1 MCSMPLSIILH
12 NQKVS
17 EITESHQCKNSVMY
31 RKILMLLYFIIWKMR
46 KEVLWKFFA
55 SGSREDTSSFT
66 PILLFLKNF
75 FITSYESDV
84 VIPYVTTGRNPFVP
98 IYYRQHSSTIEK
110 FGKLIF
116 ASVKSVESPGRD
128 ESCVLL
134 DPDDESLQVAEKNYS
149 LH

>member
-1 MCSMPLSIILH
+1 MEIL
-12 NQKVS
+12 
-17 EITESHQCKNSVMY
+17 C
-31 RKILMLLYFIIWKMR
+31 
-46 KEVLWKFFA
+46 LWKQGRHKFLY
-55 SGSREDTSSFT
+55 SHFT
-66 PILLFLKNF
+66 LLEEF

-98 IYYRQHSSTIEK
+98 IYYRLHSSTIEK

-116 ASVKSVESPGRD
+116 ASAKSVESPGRD